1 MRWWWVR
8 HAPTHARAAVGWTD
22 VQADLSD
29 ATALD
34 RLAAALPQAPVVS
47 SDLSR
52 ARATADRLAGPRP
65 RLSDEPAF
73 RELHFGDW
81 EGMAFDAIAARDPEA
96 SARFFDRPGPTPA
109 PGGESFDQL
118 AARVAGAVGRLNDQR
133 PADDLIVVAHAGAIQ
148 AALAQA
154 ARLTAPQ
161 ALAFAVAPLSL
172 TRLDWLPDAG
182 AWRVS
187 GVNLTVG

>member
-22 VQADLSD
+22 APADLSD
-29 ATALD
+29 GAALD
-34 RLAAALPQAPVVS
+34 RLAAALPDAPVVS

-52 ARATADRLAGPRP
+52 ARATADRLAGGRP
-65 RLSDEPAF
+65 RLPDEPAF

-81 EGMAFDAIAARDPEA
+81 EGLGFDAIAARDPAA
-96 SARFFDRPGPTPA
+96 SARFFAQPGPTPA

-118 AARVAGAVGRLNDQR
+118 AARVSAAVERLNAAA
-133 PADDLIVVAHAGAIQ
+133 PAADLIVVAHAGAIQ
-148 AALAQA
+148 AALAAA

-161 ALAFAVAPLSL
+161 ALAFVVAPLSI
-172 TRLDWLPDAG
+172 TRLDWLPDAA

-187 GVNLTVG
+187 GVNLTP

>member
-22 VQADLSD
+22 VPADLSD
-29 ATALD
+29 AATLD
-34 RLAAALPQAPVVS
+34 RLAAALPHGPVVIAP
-47 SDLSR
+47 LPRPR
-52 ARATADRLAGPRP
+52 APAWGGGGPRP
-65 RLSDEPAF
+65 RLPDEPAF
-73 RELHFGDW
+73 RELHFGEW
-81 EGMAFDAIAARDPEA
+81 EGLGFDAIAARDPEA
-96 SARFFDRPGPTPA
+96 SARFFDRPGPTAA

-118 AARVAGAVGRLNDQR
+118 AARVAAAVGRLNDQR

-172 TRLDWLPDAG
+172 TRLDWLPDAA